1 MISIDCTHPDL
12 EEFID
17 IKKDLNKVTK
27 ANISIQIS
35 NEFMKAVLHGKP
47 FKLHFVR
54 EETGEVI
61 EKEVDAR
68 NLFMKIAKNN
78 WEMGEPGCLFWD
90 NIQKYN
96 LLSEYEDFEYA
107 GVNPL
112 TY

>member
-27 ANISIQIS
+27 ANISIQLS
-35 NEFMKAVLHGKP
+35 DEFMKAVRDNHP
-47 FKLHFVR
+47 FKLYFKR

-61 EKEVDAR
+61 EKEADAR
-68 NLFMKIAKNN
+68 KLFMKIAENN

-90 NIQKYN
+90 TISEYN
-96 LLSEYEDFEYA
+96 LLSEYDDFSYA
-107 GVNPL
+107 GLNPCA
-112 TY
+112 